1 MVHGQYIII
10 ALQTQD
16 FGKESRFF
24 LKGSRFY
31 LYRYRRKPV
40 YNKLTN
46 ETEEQHRFQKK
57 MEDMKMKKKL
67 AVVLAASMAAVSL
80 AACGS
85 GTAESGSTTGAD
97 SQTTAGAAAENT
109 TAAASGDASLTV
121 AWWGNQTRNERTQ
134 AALD

>member
-57 MEDMKMKKKL
+57 MEDMKMKKKFKFVKNFL
-67 AVVLAASMAAVSL
+67 EIIVGGVAIPDV
-80 AACGS
+80 
-85 GTAESGSTTGAD
+85 TG
-97 SQTTAGAAAENT
+97 
-109 TAAASGDASLTV
+109 
-121 AWWGNQTRNERTQ
+121 
-134 AALD
+134 

>member
-31 LYRYRRKPV
+31 LYRYQRKPV

-80 AACGS
+80 AACG
-85 GTAESGSTTGAD
+85 GSGSSAPV
-97 SQTTAGAAAENT
+97 S
-109 TAAASGDASLTV
+109 TAARRKAEARRERIPRQPQVRRLKIRRQQLP
-121 AWWGNQTRNERTQ
+121 ATRP
-134 AALD
+134 